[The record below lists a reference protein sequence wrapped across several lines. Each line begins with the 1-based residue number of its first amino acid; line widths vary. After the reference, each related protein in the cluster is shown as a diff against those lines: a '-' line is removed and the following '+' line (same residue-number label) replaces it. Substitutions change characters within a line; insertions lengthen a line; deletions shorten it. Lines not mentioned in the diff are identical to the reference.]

1 MKLLMPAEREEML
14 LKFRKAGIFTKII
27 IAFLVVY
34 AVVSLTTLRTKI
46 AAAREEQQA
55 LREQIAQQEAENAE
69 MDYAVKNSG
78 KQDVLEDVARDEL
91 NLVYPDEKVYYV
103 N

>member
-1 MKLLMPAEREEML
+1 VPLEREEMS
-14 LKFRKAGIFTKII
+14 LKFKKAGIFTKII

-34 AVVSLTTLRTKI
+34 AVISLASLRTRI
-46 AAAREEQQA
+46 AAARDEQQT

-69 MDYAVKNSG
+69 LEYAVKNSG
-78 KQDVLEDVARDEL
+78 NQDVIEDVARDEL
-91 NLVYPDEKVYYV
+91 NMIYPDEKVYYA

>member
-1 MKLLMPAEREEML
+1 MPLEREEMS
-14 LKFRKAGIFTKII
+14 LKFKKAGIFTKII

-34 AVVSLTTLRTKI
+34 AVISLASLRTRI
-46 AAAREEQQA
+46 AAARDEQQT

-69 MDYAVKNSG
+69 LEYAVKNSG
-78 KQDVLEDVARDEL
+78 NQDVIEDVARDEL
-91 NLVYPDEKVYYV
+91 NMIYPDEKVYYA